1 MVVGFREEPKLEG
14 PALCLV
20 VMRGEPQLLGESGGA
35 LPAGNMDGIALL
47 VAELEPV
54 TAFKGDPDN
63 AS

>member
-1 MVVGFREEPKLEG
+1 MVVGFSEEPKLEG

-20 VMRGEPQLLGESGGA
+20 IRGEPQLLGESGGA
-35 LPAGNMDGIALL
+35 LPAGNMDGIELL

-54 TAFKGDPDN
+54 TAFKEDPDK